1 MVGFGFRVTEYKRT
15 EVAAYVGGPAV
26 RPVLCPSDADSGGL
40 ICKEPFCVSQAV
52 LLFRNNCRTPTH
64 CLSLSG
70 FRSFIGIV

>member
-1 MVGFGFRVTEYKRT
+1 MVGFGFRVTEYRRT

-52 LLFRNNCRTPTH
+52 LFVQEQLPNPNTLFIFIRVQV
-64 CLSLSG
+64 
-70 FRSFIGIV
+70 FIGIV